1 MHKHHWSPPK
11 LTQTPRRIKSHRNGL
26 RQNYNKPPIEQ
37 PESPEL
43 LLDTTKG
50 RHNANYSDDKTS
62 GTEVPITAF

>member
-50 RHNANYSDDKTS
+50 KIS
-62 GTEVPITAF
+62 TAGSIDIFKYMEMDTI